1 MITIKNISTKKIL
14 TVTLMATLFA
24 IMTLFLALS
33 NTARAA
39 SPCGAGEGDTGKLC
53 YKELIAQNVT
63 VATVTA
69 KITGGT
75 ANPTEATQNIDS
87 PRDSING
94 ACGYPDTISKLN
106 PVIKS
111 EYSKNV
117 DDNGVKKNAIWAIHS
132 DGKCYWHYFVITV
145 EYDKARREG
154 AGSAYSDAIMSLYCK
169 STSGTGG
176 DLCNNQ
182 AAKSTK
188 KCLNAY
194 WDGHPSVSPPTVNDY
209 TWVANCIKKEQGSG
223 DVAAITTA
231 LKDKKSAADS
241 AADSATSDATNTA
254 TDTGTDTAEE
264 EKSTCNI
271 SGGLGWMVCPI
282 LDTISGAADN
292 AYSILASNFL
302 EVDSKLVDQKSP
314 AFESWKNFRNIANV
328 LFVIAFLLIIYS
340 QITGGG
346 DR

>member
-1 MITIKNISTKKIL
+1 MITTKNISTTNIFAL
-14 TVTLMATLFA
+14 TLMATLFVA
-24 IMTLFLALS
+24 TALLLVL
-33 NTARAA
+33 NHTAQAA
-39 SPCGAGEGDTGKLC
+39 GPCNAGEGDTGKAC

-75 ANPTEATQNIDS
+75 ANPMETTQNIDS
-87 PRDSING
+87 PRGSING

-145 EYDKARREG
+145 AYDKARREG
-154 AGSAYSDAIMSLYCK
+154 AASAYSDAMVSLYCK

-176 DLCNNQ
+176 DLCKNQ
-182 AAKSTK
+182 AAKATAS
-188 KCLNAY
+188 CLNSY
-194 WDGHPSVSPPTVNDY
+194 WDKNSGVSPPTVKNY
-209 TWVANCIKKEQGSG
+209 NEVATCIKSQQGSG
-223 DVAAITTA
+223 NIVEIANA
-231 LKDKKSAADS
+231 LEAKQSAANS
-241 AADSATSDATNTA
+241 AAGTA
-254 TDTGTDTAEE
+254 TDEARSSDTETETTEE